1 MLTPTEEN
9 YLKAIYKL
17 SGNEKEFVSTS
28 KLAETLNTSAASA
41 TDMIQRL
48 GKKGLVHYHK
58 YQGVSTSP
66 SGEKA
71 ALQVIRRHRL
81 WEVFLVQKLKFNWNE
96 VHAIAEELE
105 HIKSPQLIAQLDKF
119 LAHPKYDP
127 HGDPIPDA
135 EGKMAPRPT
144 TTLKMLATGDLGK
157 VISTKDSSSDFLL
170 FLDKLNISLGAEI
183 ELLDYFA
190 YDGTYSVRINH
201 GPAITLSGK
210 VAGNIFI
217 EKL

>member
-1 MLTPTEEN
+1 MLTQSEEN

-17 SGNEKEFVSTS
+17 SGTDKNFVSTNT
-28 KLAETLNTSAASA
+28 LAENLATSAASA

-48 GKKGLVHYHK
+48 SKKGYVHYHK

-71 ALQVIRRHRL
+71 ALKVIRKHRL

-105 HIKSPQLIAQLDKF
+105 HVKSPQLIDQLDKF
-119 LAHPKYDP
+119 LNYPKYDP

-135 EGKMAPRPT
+135 EGRMAPRPT
-144 TTLKMLATGDLGK
+144 TTLDMLSRGDHGK
-157 VISTKDSSSDFLL
+157 VISTKDSSSSFLL
-170 FLDKLNISLGAEI
+170 FLDKLNIGLGAEI
-183 ELLDYFA
+183 ELLDYFD
-190 YDGTYSVRINH
+190 YDGTYSVSINH
-201 GPAITLSGK
+201 APPITLSGK
-210 VAGNIFI
+210 VAANIFI